1 MNYEEALNFIHSVSW
16 KGSRPGLERTQQL
29 LCLMGNP
36 EKKLKYVHIA
46 GTNGKGSTASMTANI
61 LKKEGYK
68 VGLYT
73 SPYIF
78 TFNERMRVN
87 GENITDSE
95 LCEICEFVK
104 PKAEKMIDSPT
115 EFELVTCIAFEY
127 FYRKRCD
134 IVVLEVGMGGELDS
148 TNVIDSPE
156 VAVITNIGLDHT
168 EFLGDTVEKIAETK
182 SKIIKENSVAVLYP
196 SAEGVERVIK
206 ERCDTVK
213 ADLKIAD
220 FDKAVLKSASLS
232 GQIFDYKDFKNI
244 KLSLLGKHQIKNTV
258 TVFTVIEAL
267 RSKGWKITDKSIR
280 EGIETVRW
288 QGRFEL
294 LSENPVF
301 IVDGG
306 HNPQCA
312 SALFENV
319 KDYLGEKKL
328 VILTGVLADKD
339 YDSMYKDMAT
349 LASEFVSVTVPNPR
363 ALSSEDLATYL
374 KQFSKPVTSAESIAD
389 GVAIAKEKAGENGA
403 VLAYGSLYMVSDIEK
418 AVLDNGGI

>member
-1 MNYEEALNFIHSVSW
+1 MTYQETLEFIHSVCW
-16 KGSRPGLERTQQL
+16 KGSRPGLERTIEL
-29 LCLMGNP
+29 LTFMGNP
-36 EKKLKYVHIA
+36 EKKLKFVHIA

-61 LKKEGYK
+61 LEKAGYT

-87 GENITDSE
+87 GENISDEE
-95 LCEICEFVK
+95 LVEVTEFVK
-104 PKAEKMIDSPT
+104 PLAEKMTDTPT

-168 EFLGDTVEKIAETK
+168 DFLGDTLEKIAETK
-182 SKIIKENSVAVLYP
+182 SKIIKENSIAVLYP
-196 SAEGVERVIK
+196 STEGVKRVVEK
-206 ERCDTVK
+206 RCLDVVAK
-213 ADLKIAD
+213 LKIAE
-220 FDKAVLKSASLS
+220 FQEMKSGNASLS
-232 GQIFDYKDFKNI
+232 GQLFDFKEFKSV
-244 KLSLLGKHQIKNTV
+244 KLPLLGKHQLNNTA
-258 TVFTVIEAL
+258 TVFAVIDAL
-267 RSKGWKITDKSIR
+267 REKGWNITDESIR

-294 LSENPVF
+294 VSQNPIF

-312 SALFENV
+312 AALFENV
-319 KDYLGEKKL
+319 KSYLGDKKL
-328 VILTGVLADKD
+328 VVLTGVLADKD
-339 YDSMYKDMAT
+339 YDSMYADMAT
-349 LASEFVSVTVPNPR
+349 LTSEFVTITPPNPR
-363 ALSSEDLATYL
+363 ALSATKLAEYL
-374 KQFSKPVTSAESIAD
+374 TRFGKPVTYAETIGE
-389 GVAIAKEKAGENGA
+389 GVKLAKIKAGENGA
-403 VLAYGSLYMVSDIEK
+403 VLAYGSLYMVADIENYAK
-418 AVLDNGGI
+418 SVIQ